1 MAKKIFRKLKPDECP
16 ICLGKLKLF
25 EMEIET
31 STLTFLGQKDE
42 VVDTG
47 YSALLICDDCNSSFP
62 VEKRGDCWR
71 IAPTLPRVKRELKNY
86 NPFQI

>member
-1 MAKKIFRKLKPDECP
+1 MAKKIFRKIKPDECP

-31 STLTFLGQKDE
+31 STLTFAGQKDE
-42 VVDTG
+42 IVENE

-71 IAPTLPRVKRELKNY
+71 IKPILPKVKKELRQY

>member
-1 MAKKIFRKLKPDECP
+1 MKKIFRKLKPDECP

-31 STLTFLGQKDE
+31 SKLTPIGQKGD
-42 VVDTG
+42 VVDNG
-47 YSALLICDDCNSSFP
+47 YSSLLICDDCNSSFP
-62 VEKRGDCWR
+62 VDKRGDCYK
-71 IAPTLPRVKRELKNY
+71 IKSTLPRVKRELKDY

>member
-1 MAKKIFRKLKPDECP
+1 MKRIFRKLKPDECP

-31 STLTFLGQKDE
+31 SKINAFGQKDDSVE
-42 VVDTG
+42 NG
-47 YSALLICDDCNSSFP
+47 YSALLVCDECNSSFP
-62 VEKRGDCWR
+62 VDKRGDCYK
-71 IAPTLPRVKRELKNY
+71 IKSTLPRIKKELKNY